1 MPRKSKHYSPTHK
14 NKTKEFHK
22 STTNFERFLVTARIP
37 YILKCSAEHSANTSE
52 LFILCYI
59 G

>member
-22 STTNFERFLVTARIP
+22 STTNFERFLVTARI
-37 YILKCSAEHSANTSE
+37 KCSAEHSANTSE